1 MLGVILR
8 GFFIAFCPGQ
18 VAVVV
23 PAHAYT
29 VQAFNL
35 LPCQASGTLAA
46 ANLPLNLQPCA
57 KAQAHGRLVAPRNVQ
72 VAVFGMVN
80 AGLGEVV
87 VPGRRQTALQ
97 LFEQHAA
104 VMDLLHNL
112 KTVSH
117 NLITL
122 TVGVETLHG
131 GSHLILQAADAGQS
145 LKVIDDIQNKR
156 CRAIPCCQSTTNLLF
171 VDNRRNRR
179 AEQNNT
185 RDTLNMDPLIE
196 HVNAEQEF

>member
-18 VAVVV
+18 VVVVV

-57 KAQAHGRLVAPRNVQ
+57 KAQAHGRLVATRNVQ

-80 AGLGEVV
+80 AGLREVV
-87 VPGRRQTALQ
+87 VPGRGQAALQ
-97 LFEQHAA
+97 PFKQHAA
-104 VMDLLHNL
+104 VINLLHNL

-117 NLITL
+117 DLITL

-131 GSHLILQAADAGQS
+131 GSHLVLQAADARQA

-156 CRAIPCCQSTTNLLF
+156 CRAIPCCQSAANLL
-171 VDNRRNRR
+171 
-179 AEQNNT
+179 
-185 RDTLNMDPLIE
+185 LIDDG
-196 HVNAEQEF
+196 